1 MEENKSAE
9 TIQKSMIK
17 RCPHR
22 ISVSGVLVNLFVP
35 KKGIHYAQF
44 VGGTEL

>member
-9 TIQKSMIK
+9 KIQKSMIEG
-17 RCPHR
+17 CPHR
-22 ISVSGVLVNLFVP
+22 IFVPGVLVNPLVP
-35 KKGIHYAQF
+35 KKGIYYAQS